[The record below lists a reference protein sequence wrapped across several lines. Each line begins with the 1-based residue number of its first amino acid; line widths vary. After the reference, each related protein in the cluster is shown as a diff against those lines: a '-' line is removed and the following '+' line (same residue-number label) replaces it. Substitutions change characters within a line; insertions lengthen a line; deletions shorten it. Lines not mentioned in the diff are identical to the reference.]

1 MNRSV
6 SEDFLDLDVSRT
18 LYEDWEDREPLES
31 NKLEDKYDKDG
42 IGSHIS
48 ELPNEDRLSNK
59 SRYFECFTSQSSI
72 PSSLEQ
78 LNVESEP
85 KLILR
90 AKKSMTKICKRN
102 PGRTKKKKLNAKN
115 NKCINIVQTRSRSA
129 RESDNSLNLRPPAV
143 QISSGTTS
151 FVHFD
156 IFIKIKHKKRK
167 DKFKFSAVPN
177 VGKNDF

>member
-90 AKKSMTKICKRN
+90 AKKSMTKILKIRLLDDIKSRSNQILDELKGGSLILIAYDADHNHQPC
-102 PGRTKKKKLNAKN
+102 KKK
-115 NKCINIVQTRSRSA
+115 
-129 RESDNSLNLRPPAV
+129 
-143 QISSGTTS
+143 G
-151 FVHFD
+151 
-156 IFIKIKHKKRK
+156 HKAHWALLIGMIATK
-167 DKFKFSAVPN
+167 
-177 VGKNDF
+177 